1 MDWASP
7 LETLLE
13 VLVSVLQAHA
23 WEDVGL
29 VLCRM
34 RDPGGLVALWTSRAG
49 RAPKLVLDVSRP
61 DTGDAGLQARLSSLG
76 ALEGGSALVPVAVL
90 LGCDM
95 AHARQVLEA
104 APPGPRWV
112 LGTPLPAEALPTEGL
127 PPGLLALGE
136 VARPSLE
143 ATIHDAVEL
152 MARALGSAARVH
164 PEHTLLPATTNCNDL
179 KPPKLWSSGHL
190 LAQ

>member
-1 MDWASP
+1 M
-7 LETLLE
+7 
-13 VLVSVLQAHA
+13 SVLRAHA

-34 RDPGGLVALWTSRAG
+34 RDPGGLVALWTSLAG
-49 RAPKLVLDVSRP
+49 RAPKLVLDVSRA
-61 DTGDAGLQARLSSLG
+61 DAGDAGLQAGLSLLG
-76 ALEGGSALVPVAVL
+76 APEGGSAPVPAAVL
-90 LGCDM
+90 LGCDV
-95 AHARQVLEA
+95 ARARRVLEA
-104 APPGPRWV
+104 VPPGPRWL

-152 MARALGSAARVH
+152 MARALGSAARLQ
-164 PEHTLLPATTNCNDL
+164 PERILLPATTNCDGL
-179 KPPKLWSSGHL
+179 KPATLRSSGHF